1 MTRAHHVRHSKS
13 FWDKHVKHWQN
24 SGLSQSEYCR
34 RNNIKEKAF
43 GYHKVTRCGADYP
56 PSKSKKSLELVA
68 LPFNLSHDLP
78 AQSLA
83 CCNIAS
89 GISISLGSRATI
101 NIDRSFD
108 KECLSKILHIVS
120 EL

>member
-1 MTRAHHVRHSKS
+1 MTRAQHVRHPKS
-13 FWDKHVKHWQN
+13 FWDNHVKQWQN

-56 PSKSKKSLELVA
+56 PSNSKQSLELVA
-68 LPFNLSHDLP
+68 LPINLSHDLP
-78 AQSLA
+78 AQSSA
-83 CCNIAS
+83 CCNIGS
-89 GISISLGSRATI
+89 GISISLGTGATI
-101 NIDRSFD
+101 NIASSFD
-108 KECLSKILHIVS
+108 KKCLSEILHIVS